1 LSRYW
6 RRSAGRRGSGDAW
19 RGWLPR
25 GVQIVAASFEDRTA
39 VACAA
44 MLDALGAS
52 FSPAD
57 GLSAMARLTSNGK
70 CFLQVRRVSVIARGW
85 KPQISGVSSLL

>member
-1 LSRYW
+1 
-6 RRSAGRRGSGDAW
+6 
-19 RGWLPR
+19 LPR

-57 GLSAMARLTSNGK
+57 GFTSNAANASCKLGELERDD
-70 CFLQVRRVSVIARGW
+70 FGQNRFGIPESARV
-85 KPQISGVSSLL
+85 